1 MNIQAASELQQGR
14 KIKKLLIAN
23 RSEIAIRIMRAASE
37 LGINTV
43 AIYSEQ
49 DIKAVHR
56 YKADESYLVGLG
68 KPPLAA
74 YLDIQ
79 DIIRIAKESGA
90 DAIHPGYGFL
100 AENPELAKACKENG
114 IIFVG
119 PDQRILELLG
129 NKVSARNLAVS
140 AGVPVMPASKPL
152 PYDDE
157 EILKIAEEIGYPVM
171 LKASWG
177 GGGRGMRVVEGANK
191 LLEAIEVARRE
202 AKAAFGNDEVYLE
215 KLVVRARHVE
225 VQILGDQAGN
235 IVHLFERDCTVQRRH
250 QKVVE
255 RAPAPYL
262 DDKLRAEV
270 CGYAV
275 QIGKTA
281 GYENAGTVEFLMDAD
296 TQKFYFIEVNPRI
309 QVEHTV
315 TEAITGIDIVKAQI
329 GIAEGLSI
337 GAKQLEVPTQ
347 DKIAMN
353 GAALQCRITTEDPAN
368 GFVPDH
374 GTINAYRS
382 PAGFGIRL
390 DGGTAYAGAVITP
403 YYDSLLVKVTTWG
416 RNSAE
421 AIYRMDRALRE
432 FRVRGLATNLLFVE
446 NVINHPSFIN
456 GECITRF
463 IDETPSLFQF
473 PVRRDRASYLL
484 KYLSEVQ
491 VNGNPEVE
499 GREIPKHFAT
509 PVLPNVKPRAED
521 KNVKGSKIILDEL
534 GAKGFSD
541 WMLQQKE
548 VLITDT
554 TMRDA
559 HQSLFATRVR
569 SHDLL
574 KIAPAYQELL
584 PQMFSMECWGGATF
598 DVAMRFLNEDP
609 WERLEKLREAM
620 PNILLQML
628 IRGVNGVGYTSY
640 PNNAI
645 KFFVEQAAKK
655 GIDLFRV
662 FDSLNIIDNMRYCM
676 DSVID
681 TGKLCEAAICYTS
694 DIHDAAR
701 PKYQLDYYVK
711 LAKELEKAGAHII
724 AIKDMAGLCRPLA
737 AKELVTALKNE
748 IGLPVHFHTHDT
760 SGISGASVL
769 AAIEAGVDAVDSAMD
784 SFSGLTSQPPMGS
797 ILRALEH
804 TDRDPKMNYDAITQ
818 ISTYF
823 EGVRSLYAPFE
834 SGVRSG
840 TSDVYRHEMPG
851 GQYTNLKEQAR
862 SIGLESRWDEVAKAY
877 TDVNQL
883 FGDIVKVTP
892 SSKVVGDMALMMVTQ
907 NLTAEDV
914 KNPEREIAFPAS
926 VVGLFNGELGIP
938 NGGLPADLTKKI
950 LQGKQPE
957 VTNAGSQL
965 PEINFDALRFELSN
979 KFKYEV
985 SDTDLA
991 SYVMYP
997 KVFSDFVKFRYEYG
1011 DVSIIPTKN
1020 YFYPMVEDEV
1030 FSVQLEKGKDLLI
1043 SMLVVSEP
1051 DTKGECQVF
1060 YELNGEQRIFKTLK
1074 KGLEGIGAKRVKAD
1088 AGNKNHVGA
1097 PMPGMI
1103 GLMRVK
1109 VGDNVKEGDA
1119 LLTMEAMKMETI
1131 LRSEKIGVVKN
1142 VYVQAGDTVDAGD
1155 LLIVI
1160 E

>member
-1 MNIQAASELQQGR
+1 MGIQAASDLQTER
-14 KIKKLLIAN
+14 KIKKILVAN

-56 YKADESYLVGLG
+56 YKADESYLVGQG

-74 YLDIQ
+74 YLDIE

-100 AENPELAKACKENG
+100 AENPNLAKACQENG
-114 IIFVG
+114 IIFIG
-119 PDQRILELLG
+119 PEQRILELLG
-129 NKVSARNLAVS
+129 NKVSARNLAIS
-140 AGVPVMPASKPL
+140 AGVPVMPASEPL
-152 PYDDE
+152 PHNNE
-157 EILKIAEEIGYPVM
+157 EILKIAETIGYPVM

-177 GGGRGMRVVEGANK
+177 GGGRGMRVVESADK
-191 LLEAIEVARRE
+191 ILDAVEVARRE

-225 VQILGDQAGN
+225 VQILGDAAGN

-262 DDKLRAEV
+262 DDALRAEV

-275 QIGKTA
+275 KIGQTA
-281 GYENAGTVEFLMDAD
+281 GYVNAGTVEFLMDAD
-296 TQKFYFIEVNPRI
+296 TNKFYFIEVNPRI

-329 GIAEGLSI
+329 GIAEGLTF
-337 GAKQLEVPTQ
+337 GDALLEVPTQ
-347 DKIAMN
+347 DGIKMT

-374 GTINAYRS
+374 GVINAYRS

-416 RNSAE
+416 RSAAE
-421 AIYRMDRALRE
+421 AIERMDRALRE

-446 NVINHPSFIN
+446 NVINHPLFIN

-463 IDETPSLFQF
+463 IDETPSLFTF

-491 VNGNPEVE
+491 VNGNPEVA
-499 GREIPKHFAT
+499 GRDIPKHFVT
-509 PVLPNVKPRAED
+509 PVLPTVKPKED
-521 KNVKGSKIILDEL
+521 VEEVKGTRIILDEL

-541 WMLQQKE
+541 WMLNQKE

-574 KIAPAYQELL
+574 KIASYYQKLL
-584 PQMFSMECWGGATF
+584 PKMFSMECWGGATF

-609 WERLEKLREAM
+609 WDRLEKMREAM

-645 KFFVEQAAKK
+645 QFFVEQAAKK

-662 FDSLNIIDNMRYCM
+662 FDSLNIVDNMRFCM
-676 DSVID
+676 DSIID
-681 TGKLCEAAICYTS
+681 TGKLCEATICYTS

-701 PKYQLDYYVK
+701 PKYQLEYYVK

-724 AIKDMAGLCRPLA
+724 AIKDMAGLCRAPA
-737 AKELVTALKNE
+737 ARQLVKALKE
-748 IGLPVHFHTHDT
+748 EVGLPIHFHTHDT

-769 AAIEAGVDAVDSAMD
+769 AAVEAGVDAVDCAID

-797 ILRALEH
+797 ILRALEY
-804 TDRDPKMNYDAITQ
+804 TDRDPKFDYDAITQ

-823 EGVRSLYAPFE
+823 EGVRSYYAPFE

-840 TSDVYRHEMPG
+840 TSDIYRHEMPG

-862 SIGLESRWDEVAKAY
+862 SLGLESRWDQVAKAY
-877 TDVNQL
+877 ADVNTL

-907 NLTAEDV
+907 DLTPEDV
-914 KNPEREIAFPAS
+914 VNPNREIAFPAS
-926 VVGLFNGELGIP
+926 VTGLFNGELGIP
-938 NGGLPADLTKKI
+938 ESGLPKALSDKI
-950 LQGKQPE
+950 LQGKAPE
-957 VTNAGSQL
+957 IQNAGSQL
-965 PEINFDALRFELSN
+965 PPVDFDQLRTELTA
-979 KFKYEV
+979 KFKYYV

-991 SYVMYP
+991 SYIMYP
-997 KVFSDFVKFRYEYG
+997 KVFTDFVKFRYEYG
-1011 DVSIIPTKN
+1011 DVSIIPTKQF
-1020 YFYPMVEDEV
+1020 FYPMAEDET
-1030 FSVQLEKGKDLLI
+1030 FSVQIEKGKDLLI
-1043 SMLVVSEP
+1043 SYLVASEP
-1051 DTKGECQVF
+1051 DNNGDCQVYF
-1060 YELNGEQRIFKTLK
+1060 ELNGEQRIFKTPK
-1074 KGLEGIGAKRVKAD
+1074 KGVEGLAAKKAKAD
-1088 AGNKNHVGA
+1088 PSNNHHVGA

-1131 LRSEKIGVVKN
+1131 LRSEKMGVVKQ
-1142 VYVQAGDTVDAGD
+1142 VYVQVGDTVESGD